1 MKELQKIQEL
11 INIEK
16 NYSGNINP
24 NSYIIILG
32 VGALSTIRM
41 DLSSAKELDS
51 TRIFGIEYRLIDCID
66 PFYITVIHRDLIGS
80 ILREVDS
87 MQRKVFDSILHKG
100 H

>member
-16 NYSGNINP
+16 NYSGPINT

-32 VGALSTIRM
+32 FGALSTIRM
-41 DLSSAKELDS
+41 NLSSAKEQDS
-51 TRIFGIEYRLIDCID
+51 NRIFGLEYRVIDCID
-66 PFYITVIHRDLIGS
+66 QFYITVIHRDLIGS
-80 ILREVDS
+80 ILREVHS

-100 H
+100 N